1 LALSTIGD
9 FFKYRGRTLA
19 AGVVG
24 IISGFIAAR
33 NGTQLGAA
41 GLIGWNVAAVLF
53 LVPTGKILLFDGP
66 EKVRERAGREDEN
79 RAVMMTLI
87 IAAVVTSLGGIVLAL
102 HDSKSGAHGGPGHPA
117 WLMAISVS
125 TLIFNWLVVQSLFA
139 LHYAHRYFGDSD
151 NDGSADEGFL
161 FQGDKPNTYRDFVYA
176 SICMGATCQVSDFS
190 VTSAKFRNLV
200 SVHAIIAFVFNT
212 MVLALGINII
222 GNLMG
227 Q

>member
-1 LALSTIGD
+1 MNNIGD

-19 AGVVG
+19 AGVAG
-24 IISGFIAAR
+24 IAAGLIAAE
-33 NGTQLGAA
+33 NGVHFGAA

-53 LVPTGKILLFDGP
+53 LIPTGKILLFDGP
-66 EKVRERAGREDEN
+66 AEVRARAGREDEN
-79 RAVMMTLI
+79 RAVMMSLI

-102 HDSKSGAHGGPGHPA
+102 HDAKSGAHGGSGHPM
-117 WLMAISVS
+117 WLMAISIS
-125 TLIFNWLVVQSLFA
+125 TLVFNWLVVQSLFA
-139 LHYAHRYFGDSD
+139 LHYAHRYFGDRD
-151 NDGSADEGFL
+151 DDGSADEGFL
-161 FQGDKPNTYRDFVYA
+161 FQGDKPDTYRDFVYVA
-176 SICMGATCQVSDFS
+176 ICMGATCQVSDFS
-190 VTSAKFRNLV
+190 VTSARFRNLV